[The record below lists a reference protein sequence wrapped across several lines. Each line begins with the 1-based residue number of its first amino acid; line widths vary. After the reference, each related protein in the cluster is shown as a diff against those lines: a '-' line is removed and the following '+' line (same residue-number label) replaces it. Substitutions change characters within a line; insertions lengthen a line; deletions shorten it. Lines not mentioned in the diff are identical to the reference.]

1 MIRGVNLDVHKSNH
15 GNEDSEDNHGVQIRR
30 HESSLEST
38 SGGVKNNTP
47 GNQKRSKLILH
58 TSQSLNGGGT
68 TEQKHGGYD
77 DVGAE
82 CEEEEGNVSGLAPT
96 SADNLTHGVGRWGNI
111 LERDGE
117 DTEEE
122 DLDSRSRCIPESMDI
137 MGDCISKGEKDT
149 KC

>member
-1 MIRGVNLDVHKSNH
+1 MQQTIVQEGVDLIGGINLDIHESNH
-15 GNEDSEDNHGVQIRR
+15 GNKDSEDNHGVQITR

-38 SGGVKNNTP
+38 SGCVKNDTP
-47 GNQKRSKLILH
+47 GNQERSKLILH

-82 CEEEEGNVSGLAPT
+82 CEEEEGKVSGLAPT
-96 SADNLTHGVGRWGNI
+96 SADNLTHGVGRGSNV

-117 DTEEE
+117 DTEEK
-122 DLDSRSRCIPESMDI
+122 DLDGRSRCIPKS
-137 MGDCISKGEKDT
+137 T
-149 KC
+149 K